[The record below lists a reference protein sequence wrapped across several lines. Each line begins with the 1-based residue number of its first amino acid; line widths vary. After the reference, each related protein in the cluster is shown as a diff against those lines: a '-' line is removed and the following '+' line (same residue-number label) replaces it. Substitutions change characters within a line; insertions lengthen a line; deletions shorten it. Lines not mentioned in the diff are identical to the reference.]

1 MFKRKP
7 THVDPDAVQAETA
20 NQAMD
25 FIFAGIKYFLVKYP
39 LYTLIALAIFFGGI
53 VYTGLDYYGKIQ
65 YHKSH
70 TEQLKGK

>member
-25 FIFAGIKYFLVKYP
+25 FIFAGLKWYLINKTYKTVIVIMLLLGGVT
-39 LYTLIALAIFFGGI
+39 YTVIN
-53 VYTGLDYYGKIQ
+53 VYTDIVKAKARIEKQ
-65 YHKSH
+65 VK
-70 TEQLKGK
+70 